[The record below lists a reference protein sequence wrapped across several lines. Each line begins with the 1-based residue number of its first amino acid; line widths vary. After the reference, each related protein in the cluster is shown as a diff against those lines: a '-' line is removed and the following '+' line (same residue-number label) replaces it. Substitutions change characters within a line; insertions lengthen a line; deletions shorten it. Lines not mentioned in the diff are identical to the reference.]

1 MVPTKKAT
9 AKRVIKKAPAK
20 KPAAKR
26 AAKQPATRRPSRD
39 EIESELDKYL
49 KEQKCI
55 LYGIHRD
62 IIDAKGRAAV
72 VEWLAQVFEDL
83 NERMS

>member
-9 AKRVIKKAPAK
+9 AKKAAKRAPMKKAV
-20 KPAAKR
+20 AKR

-39 EIESELDKYL
+39 EIEGELDKYL

-62 IIDAKGRAAV
+62 IIDAEGRAAV

-83 NERMS
+83 NERLS